1 MSEMDVVL
9 LLESKWV
16 TREELHD
23 LLGIPDRA
31 VRSYIE
37 DLNIK
42 LQSYGKCILSTS
54 SRAGYH
60 IPSPH
65 NEDDIAVANAVIAE
79 LESKAI
85 SIFQRRKAVTEF
97 LKYAESAKASQR
109 ETQLTLF

>member
-1 MSEMDVVL
+1 MTDSEIIL

-16 TREELHD
+16 TREELRT

-42 LQSYGKCILSTS
+42 LQSYGRCILSTS
-54 SRAGYH
+54 ARPGYH
-60 IPSPH
+60 IPSAY
-65 NEDDIAVANAVIAE
+65 NEADIAIANAVVAE

-85 SIFQRRKAVTEF
+85 SIFQRRKSVTEF
-97 LKYAESAKASQR
+97 LKSAESAKAAKH
-109 ETQLTLF
+109 EEQLTLF

>member
-16 TREELHD
+16 TREELRD
-23 LLGIPDRA
+23 ILGIPDRA

-42 LQSYGKCILSTS
+42 LQSYGKCVLSTS

-65 NEDDIAVANAVIAE
+65 NDDDIAIANAVVAE

-85 SIFQRRKAVTEF
+85 SIFQRRKSVTEF
-97 LKYAESAKASQR
+97 LKNAESVKASQD
-109 ETQLTLF
+109 EIQLTLF

>member
-60 IPSPH
+60 IPNPH
-65 NEDDIAVANAVIAE
+65 DENDIAVANAVVAE

-97 LKYAESAKASQR
+97 LKYAQSAKNASK